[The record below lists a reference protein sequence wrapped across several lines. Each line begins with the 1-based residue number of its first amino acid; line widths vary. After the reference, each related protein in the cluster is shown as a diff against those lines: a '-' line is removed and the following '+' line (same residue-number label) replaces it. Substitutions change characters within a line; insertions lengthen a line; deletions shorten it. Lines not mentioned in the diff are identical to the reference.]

1 MKAVAAACLA
11 LLAGCQS
18 MPGMPKTV
26 DVPVAVSCLPAAMP
40 ARPAIYTD
48 AELLKMDDFRLVIAL
63 QHNAARLGDYLA
75 ELEAILIACR

>member
-18 MPGMPKTV
+18 MPGMPTTV
-26 DVPVAVSCLPAAMP
+26 DVPVAVSCLPAVMP
-40 ARPAIYTD
+40 PRPEVFTD

-63 QHNAARLGDYLA
+63 RQNAARLGDYLS
-75 ELEAILIACR
+75 ELEALLRACR